1 MRGVLTSAALAGI
14 LALTGCGS
22 TDPTRPAAAPAAPTT
37 GPASTPATEPATEPP
52 VRPLRYV
59 ALGDSYTSGAG
70 LPGSA
75 PRGCRRAARA
85 YPAQVALAVGATYA
99 DASCSGAR
107 TVHVLQPQPHPGVRP
122 NPPQLDRVRAD
133 TDVVS
138 IGLGFNDGGFLRD
151 LTLPGR
157 DRSEAITH
165 VPGIGRALTRVV
177 ARVRERAPEA
187 TIVLV
192 GYPQLVPVSGTCRV
206 SPWSGRSRRQAYAA
220 FDALSRETAAVAATT
235 GAVFVDV
242 AAASAGH
249 DVCAGSKAWV
259 NGSQRRP
266 GTAAAF
272 HPFQRG
278 QDAVARLVVA
288 AVRTVVG

>member
-1 MRGVLTSAALAGI
+1 MRGVLAAAALSGV
-14 LALTGCGS
+14 LAVTGCVSSG
-22 TDPTRPAAAPAAPTT
+22 
-37 GPASTPATEPATEPP
+37 PATEPATEPP

-70 LPGSA
+70 LPGSTTG
-75 PRGCRRAARA
+75 GCRRAPGA
-85 YPAQVALAVGATYA
+85 YPAQVALALDATYA
-99 DASCSGAR
+99 DASCAGAR
-107 TVHVLQPQPHPGVRP
+107 TVHVVRAQPHPGVPP

-157 DRSEAITH
+157 DRSEAATH
-165 VPGIGRALTRVV
+165 VAGIGRALTRVV
-177 ARVRERAPEA
+177 ARVRERAPGA
-187 TIVLV
+187 TVVLV
-192 GYPQLVPVSGTCRV
+192 GYPQLVPATGTCRV

-220 FDALSRETAAVAATT
+220 FDALSRETAAVAAAT

-242 AAASAGH
+242 TTASAGH
-249 DVCAGSKAWV
+249 DVCAGPRAWV
-259 NGSQRRP
+259 NGSRTRA
-266 GTAAAF
+266 GAAAY
-272 HPFQRG
+272 HPFVRG

>member
-1 MRGVLTSAALAGI
+1 MRGLVTTAALTAA
-14 LALTGCGS
+14 LALTGCAPSGA
-22 TDPTRPAAAPAAPTT
+22 PTGPAAAPVAPTT
-37 GPASTPATEPATEPP
+37 GPADEPATEPP

-75 PRGCRRAARA
+75 PRGCRRAPRA
-85 YPAQVALAVGATYA
+85 YPAQVALALDATYA

-107 TVHVLQPQPHPGVRP
+107 TVHVTKAQPHPGVAP
-122 NPPQLDRVRAD
+122 NPPQLDLVRAD

-177 ARVRERAPEA
+177 GRVRERAPEA
-187 TIVLV
+187 TVVLV
-192 GYPQLVPVSGTCRV
+192 GYPQLVPARGSCAV
-206 SPWSGRSRRQAYAA
+206 SPWSGRSRRQAFAA
-220 FDALSRETAAVAATT
+220 FDALSRETAAVAAAT

-249 DVCAGSKAWV
+249 DVCAGSRAWV

-266 GTAAAF
+266 GTASAY
-272 HPFQRG
+272 HPLQRG